1 MKILELLYSTCLAL
15 IFLSPAA
22 GIPNQSDQIMTPF
35 SMLKTFLGLQ
45 EDTAQQAPQ
54 DLLLIGPGFGRTGT
68 SSFMTALGRIGL
80 KSYHMSAVMRTPGHL
95 QMWTDYIQGRI
106 SVNDVIDALSTAGFN
121 ATASMP
127 ACYLYK
133 ELLERYP
140 NARVVLTVR
149 GDGDGMAWAKSV
161 KGSIGLLRPAI
172 ERVPWR
178 WIPKIQLFKGVIF
191 PWIFGKRNV
200 SLDENYE
207 FKAEDLARMYNEW
220 VAEVKATVPEKKLLV
235 FAPKDGWKPLC
246 EFLSPLNE
254 QVKMNC
260 DEILKSGEAYP
271 WVNEKEQFEIILGIL
286 RAISTAFEY
295 GPLVLAVV
303 TVVWFVMKMNE
314 KNKAKQA

>member
-1 MKILELLYSTCLAL
+1 
-15 IFLSPAA
+15 
-22 GIPNQSDQIMTPF
+22 
-35 SMLKTFLGLQ
+35 MLKTFLGLQ

-68 SSFMTALGRIGL
+68 SSFMTALNRIGL

-95 QMWTDYIQGRI
+95 QMWTDYMQNKIFAK
-106 SVNDVIDALSTAGFN
+106 DVMDALSTAGFN

-161 KGSIGLLRPAI
+161 KGSIGLLRPAL

-178 WIPKIQLFKGVIF
+178 WIPKIRLFKDVLF

-220 VAEVKATVPEKKLLV
+220 VDEIKATVPEEKLLV

-246 EFLSPLNE
+246 EFLSPLSE
-254 QVKMNC
+254 QVESSC
-260 DEILKSGEAYP
+260 DEILRSGEAYP
-271 WVNEKEQFEIILGIL
+271 WVNEKEQFEVILGIL
-286 RAISTAFEY
+286 GAVSTAFEY
-295 GPLVLAVV
+295 GPLALAVMA
-303 TVVWFVMKMNE
+303 VVWFAMKRNE